1 MALGDYPVF
10 GEQPKHFRFEIVRDM
25 CTDDLLLWDNDEAC
39 VVPGGRATYAHKIEL
54 FKLLRKVESGQIPIT
69 WAAYTHA

>member
-1 MALGDYPVF
+1 MALEDYPVM
-10 GEQPKHFRFEIVRDM
+10 GEQPNHFRFEIVRDM

-39 VVPGGRATYAHKIEL
+39 IVPGGRASYACKLNL
-54 FKLLRKVESGQIPIT
+54 FKLQRKLDNNEIPIT